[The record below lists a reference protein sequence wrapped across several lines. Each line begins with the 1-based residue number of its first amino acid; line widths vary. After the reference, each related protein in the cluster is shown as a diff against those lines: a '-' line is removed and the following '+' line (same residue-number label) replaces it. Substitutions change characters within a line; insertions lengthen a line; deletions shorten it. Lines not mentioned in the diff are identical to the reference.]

1 MGRIFCTIAA
11 PLGAL
16 LVVFTAAFGV
26 QPAAAAE
33 LRLLMVEQPG
43 CIYCARWDDEIA
55 PQYPLTTEG
64 KAAPLTR
71 MQLRDPVPEGITLS
85 RPAAFTPT
93 FVLLADG
100 QETGRIEGYPGDEF
114 FWVLLARL
122 IGDAVAP
129 TGDGAEE

>member
-11 PLGAL
+11 LLGAL
-16 LVVFTAAFGV
+16 AV
-26 QPAAAAE
+26 QPAVAAE

-71 MQLRDPVPEGITLS
+71 MQLRDPVPEGITLT

-122 IGDAVAP
+122 IGDADPLA
-129 TGDGAEE
+129 GEGAEE